1 MLMFDP
7 FTFDSFFRTPGTRG
21 FLPAADI
28 VVGENDTLL
37 TMDLPGLTTDDL
49 SIEVLDGELVV
60 RGERKRPELA
70 ENARWALNERLFG
83 AFERRVRLPEG
94 VDADTITASMTD
106 GVLSLI
112 IPKPEQKKPRKIEIG
127 AGAQE
132 HRELETATA

>member
-7 FTFDSFFRTPGTRG
+7 FTFDSFFRTPGHRG

-37 TMDLPGLTTDDL
+37 TMDLPGLATEDL
-49 SIEVLDGELVV
+49 TIEVVDGELVV

-94 VDADTITASMTD
+94 VEADTITASMTD

-112 IPKPEQKKPRKIEIG
+112 IPKPEAKRPKTIQIG
-127 AGAQE
+127 TGTQY
-132 HRELETATA
+132 RELETATA